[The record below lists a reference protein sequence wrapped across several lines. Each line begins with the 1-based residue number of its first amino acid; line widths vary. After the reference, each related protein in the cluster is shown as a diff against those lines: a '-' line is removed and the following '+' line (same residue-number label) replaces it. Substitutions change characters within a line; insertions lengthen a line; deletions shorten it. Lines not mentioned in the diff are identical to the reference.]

1 VPEINAA
8 MEDAEVLTD
17 PRDRASAWAKIDRMV
32 AEQAPAVP
40 WLWDKVPLLRSA
52 DVDGAVSEFNSAW
65 DLAWTSLR

>member
-1 VPEINAA
+1 
-8 MEDAEVLTD
+8 
-17 PRDRASAWAKIDRMV
+17 MV

-65 DLAWTSLR
+65 DLAWTSLRR